1 MATATATQEQEEV
14 VQLQIDPSSPLSLS
28 APLPTALRDPR
39 YAKFPPKVADWF
51 NAQLTL
57 TETHK
62 RIAIAFADNFQ
73 NHSIA
78 AANSKAKPKNAQD
91 NGKATVPPPLPKV
104 DDPASC
110 THLLEDL
117 ISQTYVSNYDVG
129 TGEALTNLQCSKL
142 LEADHEII
150 FVTGFL
156 SPSSAS
162 VRSLRYTIGAL
173 ATRQRLKNVRRG
185 SDKILKVYV
194 CFSSSG
200 FLQKVLHTRSPKGR
214 IWKPKEWKKLGLA
227 DPNHLAGA
235 IDLTVK
241 SLFFRPVG
249 LLHGKYT
256 IVDRRMLIVPSA
268 NLSWEEWLEGATTYL
283 SWPTDTGDN
292 VVKQFV
298 RYWES
303 VWRFGEPNGP
313 ESYETVWESF
323 PVRAHEGG
331 GGMIMDLPKGT
342 SVDTMA
348 WNGYAPAVFLPH
360 PYQRSFPPI
369 WPLGEVQGLWRVL
382 RRLMGVVY
390 TLAPENE
397 ATYLGNPQNSFVM
410 AAIDN
415 AEESIYLHTPNV
427 TAQPI
432 IEALIRAVKRG
443 VVVEVVTSM
452 EMMKWEQLVTAG
464 TTTEKCLAKMAL
476 EVIKFRE
483 ATPAHAITTG
493 GLFIYQYNATKR
505 PQLPPFVKHPENNHS
520 LTWYDKSHVKC
531 LIADE
536 QVVMLGSGNADR
548 ASWVTSQEVNVGLFL
563 NKAKAKLLRQAL
575 VDALAGRLNV
585 FPGSTWVRG
594 GEGLEELSSG
604 VDGVPRKRMNDP
616 EA

>member
-1 MATATATQEQEEV
+1 MATATTTQEEHEID
-14 VQLQIDPSSPLSLS
+14 QLHIDTSSLPQS
-28 APLPTALRDPR
+28 APTPPVSRDPR
-39 YAKFPPKVADWF
+39 YANFPPKVADWF
-51 NAQLTL
+51 QAQLTL

-62 RIAIAFADNFQ
+62 RIAIAFAENFQ
-73 NHSIA
+73 NHSITA
-78 AANSKAKPKNAQD
+78 AVSKAKS
-91 NGKATVPPPLPKV
+91 KADVKSDAAVSHLRNI

-110 THLLEDL
+110 IHPLEDL

-129 TGEALTNLQCSKL
+129 TGETLTNLQCSKL
-142 LEADHEII
+142 LEADHEVI

-156 SPSSAS
+156 HPKSAS
-162 VRSLRYTIGAL
+162 LRTLRYTISAL

-185 SDKILKVYV
+185 TDKILKVHV

-200 FLQKVLHTRSPKGR
+200 FLQKILHTRSPKGR
-214 IWKPKEWKKLGLA
+214 VWKPKEWKKLGLA
-227 DPNHLAGA
+227 DEHHLAGA
-235 IDLTVK
+235 VDLTVK

-256 IVDRRMLIVPSA
+256 IVDRRMLIVPSS

-283 SWPTDTGDN
+283 SWPTDVGDN

-303 VWRFGEPNGP
+303 VWRFGEESGP
-313 ESYETVWESF
+313 ESYEAVCESF

-331 GGMIMDLPKGT
+331 GGMIMDMPKGT

-360 PYQRSFPPI
+360 PYQKSFPPI
-369 WPLGEVQGLWRVL
+369 WPLGEASGLWKVV

-390 TLAPENE
+390 TKAPENE
-397 ATYLGNPQNSFVM
+397 AAYLGNPQNSFII
-410 AAIDN
+410 AAIDG

-427 TAQPI
+427 TAKPI
-432 IEALIRAVKRG
+432 IDALIRAAKRG
-443 VVVEVVTSM
+443 VVVEIVTSM

-464 TTTEKCLAKMAL
+464 TTTEKCLGKMLA
-476 EVIKFRE
+476 EVGKFRDAAPE
-483 ATPAHAITTG
+483 HAITTG
-493 GLFIYQYNATKR
+493 GMFVYQYNPTKR
-505 PQLPPFVKHPENNHS
+505 PQLPPFVKSPEDNHS

-548 ASWVTSQEVNVGLFL
+548 ASWVTSQEINVGLFL
-563 NKAKAKLLRQAL
+563 SKAKARLLRQAL

-594 GEGLEELSSG
+594 GEGEDELSFG
-604 VDGVPRKRMNDP
+604 VDGVPRKKRNDP